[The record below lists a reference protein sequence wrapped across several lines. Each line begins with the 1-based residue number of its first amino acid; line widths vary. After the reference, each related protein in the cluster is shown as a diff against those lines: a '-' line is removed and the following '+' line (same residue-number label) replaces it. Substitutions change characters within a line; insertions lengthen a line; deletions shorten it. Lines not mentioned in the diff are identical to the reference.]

1 MLSLALPP
9 RAKAKLLGLMAAGLA
24 SATLGL
30 AASPAQAIAITAGID
45 NLSGGTFGPSTGGA
59 YNLGY
64 EFSLSNAATVNA
76 LGSYDHNGD
85 GLRGDY
91 TVGLWDVAGTLLAS
105 ATVGTADQLAS
116 SFRWAD
122 ISHITLGAGNY
133 IVASA
138 GDWGSTGNAGND
150 DFIYWNSSFTTNQ
163 LTYVTDKLAH
173 GATLTF
179 PYISQ
184 GGAGA
189 GFAPGWLGGNVSFAS
204 TTSTTSTSV
213 PGPLPLLGVAAA
225 FAYSRKLRKRI
236 KLQKG
241 TSSVSTPPG
250 A

>member
-1 MLSLALPP
+1 VFSEFFSCQVMLSLALPP

-24 SATLGL
+24 SATVGL

-45 NLSGGTFGPSTGGA
+45 NLSGGVHLSNGFPLTI
-59 YNLGY
+59 GY

-76 LGSYDHNGD
+76 LGSYDYNGD
-85 GLRGDY
+85 GLSGTY

-105 ATVGTADQLAS
+105 AYVGTGDQLAS

-122 ISHITLGAGNY
+122 ITDITIGAGNY

-138 GDWGSTGNAGND
+138 GGWINGDEYFFSGSFA
-150 DFIYWNSSFTTNQ
+150 TNQ
-163 LTYVTDKLAH
+163 LTYVTDRYNL
-173 GATLTF
+173 GAAFAF
-179 PYISQ
+179 PVTSN
-184 GGAGA
+184 G
-189 GFAPGWLGGNVSFAS
+189 GFAPGYLGGNVSFAS

-241 TSSVSTPPG
+241 TSAVSTSPG
-250 A
+250 S

>member
-45 NLSGGTFGPSTGGA
+45 NLSGGVNLSNGSSFA
-59 YNLGY
+59 LGY

-76 LGSYDHNGD
+76 LGSYDDNGD
-85 GLRGDY
+85 GLGGTY

-105 ATVGTADQLAS
+105 ATVGTGDQLAS

-122 ISHITLGAGNY
+122 ISDITLGAGNY

-138 GDWGSTGNAGND
+138 GDWLTNGDNYFYGVPGFAA
-150 DFIYWNSSFTTNQ
+150 SFTTNQ
-163 LTYVTDKLAH
+163 LTYVAGLYEL
-173 GATLTF
+173 GGTLTF
-179 PYISQ
+179 PLGSS
-184 GGAGA
+184 GVAT
-189 GFAPGWLGGNVSFAS
+189 APGWLGGNVSFAS

-236 KLQKG
+236 KLHKV
-241 TSSVSTPPG
+241 TSAVSTPPV

>member
-30 AASPAQAIAITAGID
+30 AARPAQAIAITAGID
-45 NLSGGTFGPSTGGA
+45 NLSGGTFGPSTAGA
-59 YNLGY
+59 YTLGY

-85 GLRGDY
+85 GLGGAY

-122 ISHITLGAGNY
+122 ISDITLGAGNY

-138 GDWGSTGNAGND
+138 GDWGDD
-150 DFIYWNSSFTTNQ
+150 DFVYWNSSFTTNQ
-163 LTYVTDKLAH
+163 LTYVTDRWVRST
-173 GATLTF
+173 TLTF
-179 PYISQ
+179 PYLSQ
-184 GGAGA
+184 GYAGV
-189 GFAPGWLGGNVSFAS
+189 APGWLGGNVSFAS

-213 PGPLPLLGVAAA
+213 PGPLPILGLAAA
-225 FAYSRKLRKRI
+225 FGFSRKLRKRI
-236 KLQKG
+236 KLHRG
-241 TSSVSTPPG
+241 TSAVSTPPG

>member
-1 MLSLALPP
+1 MLSLAPAPP
-9 RAKAKLLGLMAAGLA
+9 AKAKLLGLVTAGLA

-30 AASPAQAIAITAGID
+30 AASPAQAIAITPGID
-45 NLSGGTFGPSTGGA
+45 NLSGGIVSATAAWT
-59 YNLGY
+59 LGY

-76 LGSYDHNGD
+76 LGSYDDNGD
-85 GLRGDY
+85 GLGGTY

-105 ATVGTADQLAS
+105 ATVGTGDQLAS

-122 ISHITLGAGNY
+122 ISDITLGAGNY

-138 GDWGSTGNAGND
+138 GDWLTNGDNYFYGVPGFAA
-150 DFIYWNSSFTTNQ
+150 SFTTNQ
-163 LTYVTDKLAH
+163 LTYVAGLYEL
-173 GATLTF
+173 GGTLTF
-179 PYISQ
+179 PLGSS
-184 GGAGA
+184 GVAT
-189 GFAPGWLGGNVSFAS
+189 APGWLGGNVSFAS

-236 KLQKG
+236 KLHKV
-241 TSSVSTPPG
+241 TSAVSTPPV

>member
-1 MLSLALPP
+1 MLSLAPAPP
-9 RAKAKLLGLMAAGLA
+9 AKAKLLGLVTAGLA

-85 GLRGDY
+85 GLSGTY

-105 ATVGTADQLAS
+105 ATVGTGDQLAS

-122 ISHITLGAGNY
+122 ITDITLGAGNY

-138 GDWGSTGNAGND
+138 GDWNNGDEYFFSG
-150 DFIYWNSSFTTNQ
+150 SFTTNQ
-163 LTYVTDKLAH
+163 LTYVTDRFNF
-173 GATLTF
+173 GTTFTF
-179 PYISQ
+179 PVASL
-184 GGAGA
+184 GGY
-189 GFAPGWLGGNVSFAS
+189 APGFLGGNVSFAS

-213 PGPLPLLGVAAA
+213 PGPLPILGLAAA
-225 FAYSRKLRKRI
+225 FGFSRKLRKRI
-236 KLQKG
+236 NLHKG
-241 TSSVSTPPG
+241 TSAVSTPPG